1 MPHGTMIAQQQQ
13 QPQQQQMPH
22 QPQASIIKENGFYKR
37 VI

>member
-13 QPQQQQMPH
+13 QQQQQMSH
-22 QPQASIIKENGFYKR
+22 QPQASIVKENGFYKR